1 MYKLLA
7 LDVDGTLLNSQG
19 EVSEI
24 TIKGIRE
31 LVNKGVLVLICTGR
45 PTQGT
50 VELYKKLSLKMPVIA
65 YNGAKIV
72 NLDTAKI
79 LHEQGLKGSDVK
91 KIVEIGEE
99 LKTTIIIWAE
109 NQLYSNIFNDNVIA
123 YKELSGVEPIVIHNY
138 EKIIQQGATKV
149 LWIDE
154 VEKIA
159 EFQKVLDIRLDADV
173 NYCTSKPYYLE
184 FIDGNVSKGRALS
197 ILCDK
202 YRIKREEVIAIGGG
216 QNDVTM
222 LEFAGVGV
230 AMGNAPKEVK
240 EKADYVTATNDED
253 GIAVVIE
260 KYFK

>member
-19 EVSEI
+19 EVTDKTVKS
-24 TIKGIRE
+24 IRE
-31 LVNKGVLVLICTGR
+31 LVSKGVLVLICTGR

-50 VELYKKLSLKMPVIA
+50 VELFEKLGLKMPVIA

-72 NLDTAKI
+72 NLNTGAI
-79 LHEQGLKGSDVK
+79 LHEQNLRGIDVK

-99 LKTTIIIWAE
+99 LKTTIIIWSN
-109 NQLYSNIFNDNVIA
+109 NQLYTNTMNDNVIA
-123 YKELSGVEPIVIHNY
+123 YKKLSGVEPIVIDDY
-138 EKIIQQGATKV
+138 VDIIQQGATKV

-159 EFQKVLDIRLDADV
+159 EFQRLLDIRLDADV

-184 FIDGNVSKGRALS
+184 FIDKTVSKGRALS
-197 ILCDK
+197 IICDK
-202 YRIKREEVIAIGGG
+202 YELKREEIIAIGDG
-216 QNDVTM
+216 QNDITM

-230 AMGNAPKEVK
+230 AMGNSSQEVK
-240 EKADYVTATNDED
+240 DKADYITATNDEE
-253 GIAVVIE
+253 GIALVID
-260 KYFK
+260 KYFR

>member
-7 LDVDGTLLNSQG
+7 LDVDGTLLNSKG
-19 EVSEI
+19 EVSEK

-50 VELYKKLSLKMPVIA
+50 VELYKKLRLKMPVIA

-72 NLDTAKI
+72 NLDTGEI
-79 LHEQGLKGSDVK
+79 LHEQNLKSIDVK

-99 LKTTIIIWAE
+99 FKTTIIVWSD
-109 NQLYSNIFNDNVIA
+109 NQLYSNSLNDNVMA
-123 YKELSGVEPIVIHNY
+123 YKELSGVEPIVIDNY
-138 EKIIQQGATKV
+138 ENIIQQGATKV

-159 EFQKVLDIRLDADV
+159 EFQKLLDTRLDADV

-184 FIDGNVSKGRALS
+184 FIDESISKGRALN

-202 YRIKREEVIAIGGG
+202 YKIKREETIAIGDG
-216 QNDVTM
+216 QNDITM
-222 LEFAGVGV
+222 LEFAGAGV

-240 EKADYVTATNDED
+240 DKANYVTATNDKD
-253 GIAVVIE
+253 GIALAIE

>member
-7 LDVDGTLLNSQG
+7 LDVDGTLLNSHG
-19 EVSEI
+19 EVSDK
-24 TIKGIRE
+24 TIKSIRE

-50 VELYKKLSLKMPVIA
+50 VELFEKLSLKMPVIT
-65 YNGAKIV
+65 YNGARIV
-72 NLDTAKI
+72 NLNTGAI
-79 LHEQGLKGSDVK
+79 LHEQNLRGIDVK

-99 LKTTIIIWAE
+99 LKTTIIIWSK
-109 NQLYSNIFNDNVIA
+109 NQLYSNKMNDNVIA
-123 YKELSGVEPIVIHNY
+123 YKKLSGVETIIIDNY

-159 EFQKVLDIRLDADV
+159 EFQRLLDTRLDGDV

-184 FIDGNVSKGRALS
+184 FIDKTVSKGVALS

-202 YRIKREEVIAIGGG
+202 YKINREEIIAIGDG
-216 QNDVTM
+216 QNDISM
-222 LEFAGVGV
+222 IEFAGVGI
-230 AMGNAPKEVK
+230 AMGNSSREVK
-240 EKADYVTATNDED
+240 DKADYITATNDEE
-253 GIAVVIE
+253 GIALVIE
-260 KYFK
+260 KYFR